1 MIDLF
6 TLEDEVIVSLKLS
19 VINYN
24 LFFNKTKSLE
34 PVVKYL
40 INSLNLTK
48 EIDIDIIRSIVTNT
62 ARMIRSG
69 GKGLSI
75 PRNNNF
81 YSGKHNKQK
90 LSRTAMFR
98 VLDQLEGLG
107 YLTNY
112 KGYALINKENGEI
125 EESERSF
132 TIIED
137 KMSCLFTKLN
147 LLCCVSNSM
156 DKSEIIIRDRET
168 HEDKSLRG
176 VTGVAELKQKVK
188 ELNTV
193 LDANEISYCGNRVPE
208 VYYSRI
214 FADDLSHAGR
224 FYSSDG
230 RMSCL
235 QQRYRSQLKINNEP
249 VVELDYSS
257 LHASMLYETIKD
269 FDLPDD
275 FKAYQ
280 ADISKY
286 VTVDKNKVE
295 EFKKKHNLKSYD
307 PIKNLCKKV
316 LLVSLNIRGD
326 IRNAA
331 GAVTADIRSDWKC
344 KNEAD
349 KKYVGLCFTKVDGE
363 EHIFSKD
370 ICSAVLE
377 HNYMIADYFYSDAG
391 IMLQYRDSTIAQFV
405 VDEFVADGEAI
416 LVYHD
421 SFVVRESLEQ
431 KLETC
436 MKKAYKY
443 VVGSDRYCKIDKK

>member
-1 MIDLF
+1 MIDLYS
-6 TLEDEVIVSLKLS
+6 LEEEIIVSLKLS
-19 VINYN
+19 VLNYN
-24 LFFNKTKSLE
+24 MFYNKTKVLE
-34 PVVKYL
+34 PVVNYL
-40 INSLNLTK
+40 TTTLQLTK
-48 EIDIDIIRSIVTNT
+48 TIDINVIRSIVTNT
-62 ARMIRSG
+62 ARVIRSG

-75 PRNNNF
+75 PRRSLC
-81 YSGKHNKQK
+81 YSGEHNKQCI
-90 LSRTAMFR
+90 SRTAMFR
-98 VLDQLEGLG
+98 VLDKLEEEGFVV
-107 YLTNY
+107 NY
-112 KGYALINKENGEI
+112 KGFAVIDKGTGEVLN
-125 EESERSF
+125 SERSF
-132 TIIED
+132 TIITD
-137 KMSCLFTKLN
+137 KLSNLFVSIN

-176 VTGVAELKQKVK
+176 VSGVAELKQKVK

-208 VYYSRI
+208 IYYFRI

-286 VTVDKNKVE
+286 VTVDRNKVE

-307 PIKNLCKKV
+307 PVKNLCKKV

-349 KKYVGLCFTKVDGE
+349 KKYVGLCFTKVDGK